1 MKKLICAFWMAV
13 ALGPGAVAAPPPE
26 FIHATY
32 SVSGLLSEAELSNP
46 CYDRFQFIYVM
57 GSPAWW
63 TVNFDRPQEA
73 ILRDADAF
81 DYSSLEGGI
90 ALTPEMIRQAHAA
103 GTKILLCFGGTEQ
116 FRPML
121 ERPERF
127 ASLADYM
134 VRVVQNN
141 GFDGIDIDWEST
153 VVPEQH
159 AEFLRLLRERLD
171 ALAGRSGRTYYLTT
185 ALGADVEYDDISAGK
200 LGAAVDWIN
209 VMTYDM
215 SAGIWG
221 DCPEH
226 NTSMPDLQYY
236 LSRWDRFGRNKICAG
251 LASYGFIYRGVH
263 PGEKAEQPL
272 NECGAYITYNEF
284 LGKLAEGWTESY
296 DLDADVSYYFSPD
309 GADFVTIEN
318 PVSIRKKIEWIVRN
332 GYRGAFW
339 WEFHYDYRT
348 PGADCPNGSHA
359 LIDVVTAYLN
369 MNQPTQT
376 DE

>member
-1 MKKLICAFWMAV
+1 MA
-13 ALGPGAVAAPPPE
+13 ATPPE

-32 SVSGLLSEAELSNP
+32 SVSGLLTEAELSNP
-46 CYDRFQFIYVM
+46 RYDRFQFIYVM
-57 GSPAWW
+57 ASPAWW
-63 TVNFDRPQEA
+63 NIDFDRPQEA

-81 DYSSLEGGI
+81 DYSLLEGGI
-90 ALTPEMIRQAHAA
+90 ALTPEMVRQAHAA

-134 VRVVQNN
+134 VRVVENH

-153 VVPEQH
+153 IVPERH
-159 AEFLRLLRERLD
+159 AEFLWLLRKRLD
-171 ALAGRSGRTYYLTT
+171 ALSARSGRTCYLTT
-185 ALGADVEYDDISAGK
+185 ALGADVEYDDIPAK
-200 LGAAVDWIN
+200 NLGAAVDWIN

-221 DCPEH
+221 DRPEH
-226 NTSMPDLQYY
+226 NTSMSDLQYY
-236 LSRWDRFGRNKICAG
+236 LSKWDRFGREKICAG
-251 LASYGFIYRGVH
+251 LASYGFIYHGVH
-263 PGEKAEQPL
+263 PGEKAARPL

-284 LGKLAEGWTESY
+284 LSKLADGWTESY
-296 DLDADVSYYFSPD
+296 DPNAEVSYYFSPD
-309 GADFVTIEN
+309 GKDFVTIEN
-318 PVSIRKKIEWIVRN
+318 PMSIRKKIEWIVRS

-348 PGADCPNGSHA
+348 PDAGCPDGSHA
-359 LIDVVTAYLN
+359 LIDVVTDYLN
-369 MNQPTQT
+369 TNQPTKT
-376 DE
+376 EK